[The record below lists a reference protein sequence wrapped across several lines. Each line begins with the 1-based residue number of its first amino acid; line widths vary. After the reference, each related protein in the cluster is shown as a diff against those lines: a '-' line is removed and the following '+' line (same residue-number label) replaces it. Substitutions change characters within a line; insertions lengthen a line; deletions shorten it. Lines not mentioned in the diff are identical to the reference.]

1 MAVLVGRQKDRPVS
15 VAFTE
20 LSKLLSQD
28 QASADLIRLLVTE
41 LEVGYDTASNDLR
54 DAAQLEADA
63 TTKMIGIRQI
73 LSDPRLS
80 ALGIISHLALPPDDE
95 K

>member
-15 VAFTE
+15 LAFAE
-20 LSKLLSQD
+20 LSKLLTGE
-28 QASADLIRLLVTE
+28 ASAELIRPIVAE
-41 LEVGYDTASNDLR
+41 LEAGYDTASQDIR

-63 TTKMIGIRQI
+63 TTKMIGIRQL

-80 ALGIISHLALPPDDE
+80 ALGIISHLALPQDDE